1 MTEQTIRRLVEKAG
15 GLFTWAATA
24 CRFIN
29 EGKRVANTR
38 LSLIL
43 EGGDSNR
50 NPEKELDN
58 IYTRILLNSIS
69 GDYSEEE
76 KAELFELFRK
86 IIGAIVIL
94 FDLLSADALAR
105 LLNKAKPAVNRTLD
119 DLHSIL
125 KIPESQTYPIRLLHP
140 SFRDFLLAKEKCRS
154 PQLWLDEKQV
164 YGDMARAA
172 CNSCPIA

>member
-1 MTEQTIRRLVEKAG
+1 MKRT
-15 GLFTWAATA
+15 TA

-43 EGGDSNR
+43 EDGDSNR

-76 KAELFELFRK
+76 KVELFRK

-94 FDLLSADALAR
+94 FEPLSADALAR
-105 LLNKAKPAVNRTLD
+105 LLSN
-119 DLHSIL
+119 
-125 KIPESQTYPIRLLHP
+125 
-140 SFRDFLLAKEKCRS
+140 
-154 PQLWLDEKQV
+154 
-164 YGDMARAA
+164 
-172 CNSCPIA
+172 

>member
-1 MTEQTIRRLVEKAG
+1 MKRT
-15 GLFTWAATA
+15 TA

-69 GDYSEEE
+69 RDYSEEE
-76 KAELFELFRK
+76 KAEPFELFRK

-94 FDLLSADALAR
+94 FEPLSADALAR
-105 LLNKAKPAVNRTLD
+105 LLSN
-119 DLHSIL
+119 
-125 KIPESQTYPIRLLHP
+125 
-140 SFRDFLLAKEKCRS
+140 
-154 PQLWLDEKQV
+154 
-164 YGDMARAA
+164 
-172 CNSCPIA
+172 